1 MKNMV
6 ENNGNVK
13 GKKKGEERGWEK
25 WKRRTGRVKRIVM
38 GRVRMGLTGKEWE

>member
-13 GKKKGEERGWEK
+13 GKKKGEERGWEN
-25 WKRRTGRVKRIVM
+25 WKRRTGGVKRIVM
-38 GRVRMGLTGKEWE
+38 GKRTGLTGKVWK